1 MPKKQKKIEIPQMIT
16 ASRVK
21 EFIGDTYDR
30 RTAGDFV
37 SELNEE
43 VAKTI
48 DRAVRRCDSNGRST
62 VRAGD
67 L

>member
-1 MPKKQKKIEIPQMIT
+1 MAKQQKKIEIPMMIT

-21 EFIGDTYDR
+21 EFVSANYEK

-37 SELNEE
+37 AELNEE
-43 VAKTI
+43 VAKMI
-48 DRAVRRCDSNGRST
+48 DQAVRRCDSNNRGT